1 MRKYCYNLY
10 VPPTNMK
17 LAGLSVTATA
27 TALFFGYAVFIFN
40 PLNFKSLALLIA
52 GVILFLII
60 FIFQALLVKN
70 LYLQAGLC
78 FIEVIAIVIPFYK
91 SLSLL
96 TISAAAAVFFMLFT
110 AGLNARRREKNTLKI
125 DFPLISKP
133 VVSQAATALI
143 LFGVAIYAASLN
155 FQDVVNFVIKSGE
168 PILQNFTTQLI
179 PIVPKAVFAQAQN
192 LISSKLME
200 LPENIKKYI
209 ILGFGVTAFFTI
221 KSLFFVINWLVAFAA
236 LMVYKLLLLTRF
248 ISISEEETTKE
259 TISF

>member
-1 MRKYCYNLY
+1 M
-10 VPPTNMK
+10 PPTNMK
-17 LAGLSVTATA
+17 LTGLSVVATA
-27 TALFFGYAVFIFN
+27 AALFFGYAVFIFS

-60 FIFQALLVKN
+60 FIFQALLIRN
-70 LYLQAGLC
+70 LYVQAGVC
-78 FIEVIAIVIPFYK
+78 FLEMIAIITPFYK

-125 DFPLISKP
+125 DFPLMSKP
-133 VVSQAATALI
+133 TVSQAATALI
-143 LFGVAIYAASLN
+143 LFGVAIYAASLS

-168 PILQNFTTQLI
+168 PILQNFTTQFM
-179 PIVPKAVFAQAQN
+179 PIVPKATFAQAQN

-221 KSLFFVINWLVAFAA
+221 KSLFFIINWLVAIFSSFI
-236 LMVYKLLLLTRF
+236 YKILLATKF
-248 ISISEEETTKE
+248 IKVVPEETTKE